1 MVGWWWGNFSPAAWA
16 VQHSTQTFS
25 RETVFQN
32 TSVFISEYACISYS
46 FALLGTYKTAHNYW
60 RWRWLKRTSSQRC
73 RRGHRA
79 AGRRGEGEK
88 LTQKQKHTLKLLFTN
103 VCWKKRL
110 LAQASR
116 KRVIRIITKNDRQ
129 FTISTNIKGPVRLV
143 PSTGSCTSCPGT
155 GGDSRLTEPGCSRQV
170 CWIMFYHF
178 QRIFTLWVWAFC
190 NPIFVIVFAMHFN
203 IVQVPGSTVVL
214 HQVVT
219 SLISGNC
226 SHPLA

>member
-60 RWRWLKRTSSQRC
+60 RWRWLKPTSSQRC

-110 LAQASR
+110 LLLAQASR

-129 FTISTNIKGPVRLV
+129 FTIFYQYQRPSKISAFHRELYELPWDRRRFSAHRARVQSAGLLDYVLSFSADFHPVGVGFLQSNI
-143 PSTGSCTSCPGT
+143 CHC
-155 GGDSRLTEPGCSRQV
+155 
-170 CWIMFYHF
+170 
-178 QRIFTLWVWAFC
+178 FC
-190 NPIFVIVFAMHFN
+190 DA
-203 IVQVPGSTVVL
+203 L
-214 HQVVT
+214 
-219 SLISGNC
+219 
-226 SHPLA
+226 